1 MKITINTIVD
11 YNNYGNRLQNYAL
24 QKVLE
29 DLGHEVQTLKNYTKK
44 ETSLYK
50 KLVKSISTGELK
62 RKLKNKLI
70 KDRVDYSLDGKRI
83 ANFKRFTR
91 EYIKETDNF
100 VDHATSDFSFL
111 NNTDCFV
118 IGSDQVW
125 NYNFSRFSGI
135 DFALFSTTPKIS
147 YAASFGVSD
156 VPNEWKE
163 MYREGLNQID
173 YISVR
178 EQAGKHIVETITDKK
193 ATVVLDPTML
203 LTKDDWGRVINN
215 LPKYQGKFILTY
227 FLEDPLKENEDYIK
241 KYAKDNRL
249 KIKKLGTR
257 SDLDMWLSDPAEF
270 INLFSQA
277 EAVFTDSFH
286 ACVFAIIFEKYFEV
300 FDRNTSME
308 SMNSRI
314 DTLLQDFDLENRW
327 NREGQ
332 NVQSE
337 IDYVRVMELLQIR
350 RIESLDFLITALK
363 KVQNSK

>member
-1 MKITINTIVD
+1 MKITIITIVD

-29 DLGHEVQTLKNYTKK
+29 NLGHEVETLKNQTEKNSRIYEKIINLLK
-44 ETSLYK
+44 DSNL
-50 KLVKSISTGELK
+50 KSRI
-62 RKLKNKLI
+62 KNKLT
-70 KDRVDYSLDGKRI
+70 KRKRDYSLDYKRI
-83 ANFKRFTR
+83 SNFKQFTNEFIR
-91 EYIKETDNF
+91 ETEIS
-100 VDHATSDFSFL
+100 VDQTSSDFSFL
-111 NNTDCFV
+111 KHTDCFI

-125 NYNFSRFSGI
+125 NYNFSRFSDI
-135 DFALFSTTPKIS
+135 DFALFSEASKIS

-156 VPNEWKE
+156 IPKSLENK
-163 MYREGLNQID
+163 YSEGLGQID
-173 YISVR
+173 FISVR
-178 EQAGKHIVETITDKK
+178 ERAGKKIVEKISDKT

-203 LTKDDWGRVINN
+203 LSKEQW
-215 LPKYQGKFILTY
+215 KYLVNDSTQYEEPFILTY
-227 FLEDPLKENEDYIK
+227 FLEDPLEVNNRYIYDYAYTK
-241 KYAKDNRL
+241 GLQVKR
-249 KIKKLGTR
+249 LGTR
-257 SDLDMWLSDPAEF
+257 EDLEMWVSDPREF
-270 INLFSQA
+270 VNLFSQA

>member
-24 QKVLE
+24 QEILQN
-29 DLGHEVQTLKNYTKK
+29 LGHEVETLKNYTKK
-44 ETSLYK
+44 EAPFYI
-50 KLVKSISTGELK
+50 KLVNSIKEGDLK
-62 RKLKNKLI
+62 EKIKNKFT
-70 KDRVDYSLDGKRI
+70 KDTVDYSLDSQRV
-83 ANFKRFTR
+83 ANFKKFTND
-91 EYIKETDNF
+91 YIKETEKS
-100 VDHATSDFSFL
+100 VDQTSSDFSFL
-111 NNTDCFV
+111 QDTECFV

-125 NYNFSRFSGI
+125 NYNFTRFSDI
-135 DFALFSTTPKIS
+135 DFALFSEASKIS

-156 VPNEWKE
+156 IPKSLENK
-163 MYREGLNQID
+163 YSEGLGQID
-173 YISVR
+173 FISVR
-178 EQAGKHIVETITDKK
+178 ERAGKKIVEKISDKT

-203 LTKDDWGRVINN
+203 LSKEQW
-215 LPKYQGKFILTY
+215 KYLVNDSTQYEEPFILTY
-227 FLEDPLKENEDYIK
+227 FLEEPLEVNNRYVYDYANK
-241 KYAKDNRL
+241 NGLQVKR
-249 KIKKLGTR
+249 LGTR
-257 SDLDMWLSDPAEF
+257 EDLEMWVSDPREF
-270 INLFSQA
+270 VNLFSQA

-327 NREGQ
+327 NRVGQ

-350 RIESLDFLITALK
+350 RTESLDFLKTALK
-363 KVQNSK
+363 NVQISK